1 MEVKLQTSER
11 QKREKRKRLLSST
24 IRYIILTIV
33 AVIMIYPILWL
44 VGASFKTNT
53 EIFTEIGFIPKR
65 IDFTPYIEGWQTRTE
80 YTFTTYFA
88 NTFKI
93 VIPKIIFCLVSST
106 VTAYG
111 FARFNFK
118 FKNILFALLMATM
131 FLPAVVTRIPLYI
144 FWKQFNMLDT
154 YVPLIAP
161 TVFAQEPFFVF
172 MLIQFLRSIP
182 RDLDEAATID
192 GCNTFQIL
200 WRILL
205 PQLRPALISCI
216 IFQFVWSFNDFLG
229 PLIYISSVDKY
240 PVALALK
247 MSIDTSSGIV
257 EWNQIL
263 AMSLISLLPAL
274 ILFFS
279 AQKYFVEGVT
289 YFFRYQRL
297 NRKR

>member
-1 MEVKLQTSER
+1 MESKIQYSPR
-11 QKREKRKRLLSST
+11 QKAERRKRRLSSAV
-24 IRYIILTIV
+24 RYLVLTIV

-65 IDFTPYIEGWQTRTE
+65 IDFTPYIEGWRTRTE

-93 VIPKIIFCLVSST
+93 VIPKIVFCLISST
-106 VTAYG
+106 LTAYG

-118 FKNILFALLMATM
+118 FKNVLFALLMATM

-144 FWKQFNMLDT
+144 FWKQFSMLDT
-154 YVPLIAP
+154 YIPLIAP

-182 RDLDEAATID
+182 KDLDEAATID
-192 GCNTFQIL
+192 GCNSFQIL

-205 PQLRPALISCI
+205 PQLKPALISCI

-247 MSIDTSSGIV
+247 MSIDTSSGVV

-289 YFFRYQRL
+289 SSGI
-297 NRKR
+297 KG